1 MNLIRRIFFHVYRL
15 STSLTHSIR
24 RRLTAGGFLVL
35 GVMVALGAFGADTNF
50 TMAYQAFA
58 LMACMLIVS
67 LVWAAVSRAKFSGSR
82 SVPRYGTAGVP
93 MPYRIHLKNLT
104 PRAQRSLVLLESL
117 EDPRPTLAQY
127 LRTPEPGEQHRN
139 WFDRMCGYYRWRWL
153 LLRNLGVRPRDLPV
167 PVLLPSAELTVQ
179 HELLPQRRG
188 ILHLANLI
196 IAWPDPF
203 GLCRSFRKI
212 RCPQRVT
219 ILPKRYPISPL
230 ALPGKRQY
238 QPRGV
243 SLASTIGESEE
254 FIALRDYRPGDPL
267 KHVYWRATARL
278 NKPVIKEFQDE
289 FFVRHALVLDT
300 FSERGETEP
309 FEEAVSV
316 AASFTCT
323 IPEQESLLD
332 LLFVGSQAY
341 CFTSGRGVSHTE
353 HLLEVLAA
361 VTPAPVTEFSMLHD
375 LVLRH
380 APAVT
385 GCICVFLT
393 WDEPR
398 QKLVQQLRVMDLPV
412 LVLIVTEDADAD
424 VDPGPM
430 RDCPE
435 RFRVLEVG
443 KVKEGL
449 ARL

>member
-1 MNLIRRIFFHVYRL
+1 
-15 STSLTHSIR
+15 
-24 RRLTAGGFLVL
+24 
-35 GVMVALGAFGADTNF
+35 
-50 TMAYQAFA
+50 
-58 LMACMLIVS
+58 
-67 LVWAAVSRAKFSGSR
+67 
-82 SVPRYGTAGVP
+82 
-93 MPYRIHLKNLT
+93 
-104 PRAQRSLVLLESL
+104 
-117 EDPRPTLAQY
+117 
-127 LRTPEPGEQHRN
+127 
-139 WFDRMCGYYRWRWL
+139 
-153 LLRNLGVRPRDLPV
+153 
-167 PVLLPSAELTVQ
+167 
-179 HELLPQRRG
+179 
-188 ILHLANLI
+188 
-196 IAWPDPF
+196 
-203 GLCRSFRKI
+203 
-212 RCPQRVT
+212 
-219 ILPKRYPISPL
+219 
-230 ALPGKRQY
+230 LPGKRQY

-267 KHVYWRATARL
+267 KHVSWRATARL

-300 FSERGETEP
+300 FSERGETEA

-361 VTPAPVTEFSMLHD
+361 VTPAPEAEFFMLRD

-393 WDEPR
+393 WDEAR
-398 QKLVQQLRVMDLPV
+398 QNLVQQLRMMDLPV
-412 LVLIVTEDADAD
+412 LVLIVTENPDGN

-435 RFRVLEVG
+435 RFRLLEVG